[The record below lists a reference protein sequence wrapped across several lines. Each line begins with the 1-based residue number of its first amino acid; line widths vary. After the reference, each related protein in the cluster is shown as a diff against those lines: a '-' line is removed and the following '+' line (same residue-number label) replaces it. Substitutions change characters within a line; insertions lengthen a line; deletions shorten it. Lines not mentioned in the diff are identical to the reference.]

1 MPLLE
6 IEQLDVC
13 YGDLQVLWGVSLAVE
28 EGEIASLLGP
38 NGSGKSTLMNTV
50 SGLVRPRAG
59 AIRFRGERIDRLPTH
74 EIIDRGIAHVL
85 ERRRVF
91 PFMSV
96 LDNLLLG
103 GFTPRAKARRTD
115 QLDRVFELFP
125 VLAERRAQLAGT
137 LSGGEQQMLAVGR
150 GLMARPTLLLV
161 DEPFLGLAPMVLREL
176 FDLFVRLNRK
186 DGMTILL
193 VEQNV
198 EMALS
203 MAHRGFVLESGR
215 LAIEGTAR
223 QVLESAE
230 LRQVFLG
237 AQ

>member
-6 IEQLDVC
+6 IDHLDVC
-13 YGDLQVLWGVSLAVE
+13 YGDLQVIWSVSLEVE
-28 EGEIASLLGP
+28 AGEIACLLGP
-38 NGSGKSTLMNTV
+38 NGSGKSTVLNSI
-50 SGLVRPRAG
+50 SGLVRARAG
-59 AIRFRGERIDRLPTH
+59 TVRFRGERIERLPTH
-74 EIIDRGIAHVL
+74 EIIERGIAHVL

-103 GFTPRAKARRTD
+103 GFPPRAKAGRSD
-115 QLDRVFELFP
+115 QLERVFALFP
-125 VLAERRAQLAGT
+125 VLAQRRGQLAGT
-137 LSGGEQQMLAVGR
+137 LSGGEQQMLAMGR

-161 DEPFLGLAPMVLREL
+161 DEPFLGLAPMVVGEL
-176 FDLFVRLNRK
+176 LDVFARLNREE
-186 DGMTILL
+186 GMTILL

-198 EMALS
+198 EMALR

-215 LAIEGTAR
+215 LVIQGPAQR
-223 QVLESAE
+223 VLESVE

-237 AQ
+237 TQ